1 MFVSATFSSRAPMS
15 LPVFVL
21 GLVLSTVA
29 TVITKETG
37 YVLWVQ
43 AMVVLAGTAVM
54 IAFAG
59 LLDWQARQ
67 VKSEAATRTA
77 QRAAPAATAPGSL
90 MATVAAEPS
99 TK

>member
-1 MFVSATFSSRAPMS
+1 
-15 LPVFVL
+15 VFVL

-43 AMVVLAGTAVM
+43 ALVVLAGTVVM
-54 IAFAG
+54 IGFAG

-67 VKSEAATRTA
+67 VKSEAAARA
-77 QRAAPAATAPGSL
+77 VQRPAPAATAPGAL